1 MDAIQR
7 PVIVP
12 KIKIFEQRAA
22 RWQVLGDR
30 PPLATGAQNV
40 HQAVHH
46 FTDMDA
52 PLATASFSRWDQGRN
67 MRPFL
72 IRYVT
77 RVAKLAAII
86 GTTVF

>member
-7 PVIVP
+7 SVIPP
-12 KIKIFEQRAA
+12 KVKIFEQRAA
-22 RWQVLGDR
+22 RRQILGDR
-30 PPLATGAQNV
+30 PPLTAGAQNV

-46 FTDMDA
+46 FTDINTTLAA
-52 PLATASFSRWDQGRN
+52 PSFGRWYQWRN
-67 MRPFL
+67 MRPFI
-72 IRYVT
+72 IRHVA